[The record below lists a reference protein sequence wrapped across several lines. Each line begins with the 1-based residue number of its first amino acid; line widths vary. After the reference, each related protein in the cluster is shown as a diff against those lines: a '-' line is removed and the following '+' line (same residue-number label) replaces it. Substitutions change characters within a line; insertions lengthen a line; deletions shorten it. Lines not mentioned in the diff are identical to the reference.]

1 MVLFLLFFFFLIWN
15 KERILVRL
23 HGGFTEPRLVGCP
36 GFLELRNFS
45 GQGVCSAET
54 RTVFVQIK
62 KIGHPNKTKMCIV
75 PKIRN
80 ALPSQ
85 IELILKSQNL
95 QNQNTHFLVNLEIH
109 WTIS

>member
-1 MVLFLLFFFFLIWN
+1 M
-15 KERILVRL
+15 
-23 HGGFTEPRLVGCP
+23 
-36 GFLELRNFS
+36 
-45 GQGVCSAET
+45 
-54 RTVFVQIK
+54 QIK

-109 WTIS
+109 